1 MKIERFQM
9 ERMQSLYENEVK
21 FNLSESGV
29 WPLSLGELVQEG
41 PAREALNGLRLGYP
55 HAAGCESLRRN
66 IARFYGDDDDPDRVT
81 VTNGG
86 SEANY
91 MALWGL
97 VGASDRVAFMMP
109 NYLQGWGIS
118 RAYGGQADAYKLRMK
133 RSRNGGWHW
142 QLDVDSLRNA
152 VRKNTRIIVVTNP
165 NNPTGHVL
173 SEEEMQAIIDEAR
186 RVGAWILSDEI
197 YRGAEV
203 SGPLTPTFY
212 GRYDK
217 VIVTSGLSKAFGLPG
232 LRIGWIV
239 STPKMVSHLA
249 QYHDYLTLTP
259 NVLSD
264 RLADIVMRPARRDEI
279 LKRSRDIIAGNLPLL
294 EKWIAR
300 YDDVFDYARPMA
312 GAIATLR
319 YRLPIGSVA
328 LFNRLLEE
336 QSVLITPGGHMGL
349 GRYLRIGYGYDAGKL
364 RQGLRRIGRVLDELR
379 DQQAA

>member
-9 ERMQSLYENEVK
+9 ERMQCLYENEVS

-29 WPLSLGELVQEG
+29 WPLSIGELVPKG
-41 PAREALNGLRLGYP
+41 PEREALDRLRLGYP
-55 HAAGCESLRRN
+55 HAAGCKSLRRN
-66 IARFYGDDDDPDRVT
+66 ISRFYGDDDPDKVT

-97 VGASDRVAFMMP
+97 LGPSDRVAFMQP

-118 RAYGGQADAYKLRMK
+118 RAYAGRADAYKLRMK
-133 RSRNGGWHW
+133 RARNGDWHW
-142 QLDVDSLRNA
+142 HLDIDSLRKA
-152 VRKNTRIIVVTNP
+152 VTKNTRIIVVTNP

-173 SEEEMQAIIDEAR
+173 GEEEMQAIIDEAR
-186 RVGAWILSDEI
+186 RVGAWILADEI

-203 SGPLTPTFY
+203 NGPLTPSFY

-239 STPKMVSHLA
+239 SSKKMVSHLA

-279 LKRSRDIIAGNLPLL
+279 LERTRNIIAGNLPLL

-300 YDDVFDYARPMA
+300 YGDIFDYARPMA

-328 LFNRLLEE
+328 LFKRLLEE

-364 RQGLRRIGRVLDELR
+364 KQGLRRIGRVLEELR
-379 DQQAA
+379 DQRAA